1 MSDRAQGSVRTDSR
15 KGAGAGGVPVAA
27 AAGAGRP
34 AGGATAAGGV
44 GSNPAAAAKRPAP
57 AGVPEERPVEQTQAA
72 RSGRSAAG
80 AAQAATPASVVE
92 DGTQVITPDSP
103 PSGVFATGPS
113 VVPGAGGGGPMRTA
127 GQAAPGATGEPVAAA
142 GRAPGSTAGASGAA
156 GPGARGAAPVT
167 PVAPAA
173 PRAPA
178 GPGTTA
184 APAGP
189 DATQSVQLPAGAR
202 PAGAATRTA
211 APTGPATGTSAASPS
226 GGGKERGR
234 MRNAGRGPRR
244 ARLQLRH
251 IDTWSALKISL
262 VVSIALFFVWMVA
275 VGILF
280 GVLNGLGVFDTL
292 NDLFGQ
298 LGSVSGDAGT
308 NAAGGSDVI
317 TAGVVFGGAA
327 VIGLINV
334 VLLTALCTVGAV
346 VYNLCSDLVGGV
358 EVTLAER
365 E

>member
-1 MSDRAQGSVRTDSR
+1 
-15 KGAGAGGVPVAA
+15 
-27 AAGAGRP
+27 
-34 AGGATAAGGV
+34 
-44 GSNPAAAAKRPAP
+44 
-57 AGVPEERPVEQTQAA
+57 
-72 RSGRSAAG
+72 
-80 AAQAATPASVVE
+80 
-92 DGTQVITPDSP
+92 
-103 PSGVFATGPS
+103 
-113 VVPGAGGGGPMRTA
+113 
-127 GQAAPGATGEPVAAA
+127 
-142 GRAPGSTAGASGAA
+142 
-156 GPGARGAAPVT
+156 
-167 PVAPAA
+167 
-173 PRAPA
+173 
-178 GPGTTA
+178 
-184 APAGP
+184 
-189 DATQSVQLPAGAR
+189 
-202 PAGAATRTA
+202 
-211 APTGPATGTSAASPS
+211 
-226 GGGKERGR
+226 

-298 LGSVSGDAGT
+298 LGSVSGDAGS